1 MIAVTEDSH
10 AAAYVHGHFI
20 GVEFAAKHAI
30 DAQTDQ
36 LFVHIKKAH
45 AVAVVQL
52 DLGVH
57 FKVVGAHL
65 ADFA

>member
-1 MIAVTEDSH
+1 MITVSENRH

-52 DLGVH
+52 NLGVH

-65 ADFA
+65 AHFA